1 MPRRKAQG
9 VADRLAR
16 ARDLVVLAPAVAKLV
31 PGPAAVELAETRM
44 AWVDRALADRALVGQ
59 ALVGQVLV
67 GQVLVD
73 QALVDRVLAA
83 PESEGQVSEAVCRAE
98 RMRPEQEVLVS
109 LAKLLASLER
119 FLAPGREVLVAAQA
133 GVAAAD
139 RGTEQARVPDRA
151 KMKSMEFWV
160 R

>member
-1 MPRRKAQG
+1 
-9 VADRLAR
+9 
-16 ARDLVVLAPAVAKLV
+16 VVLAPAVAKLV

-59 ALVGQVLV
+59 ALVAQVLVGQALVAQVLV

-83 PESEGQVSEAVCRAE
+83 PESEGQVLEAVYRAE

-119 FLAPGREVLVAAQA
+119 FLAPGREVLVAAQVV
-133 GVAAAD
+133 VAAAD
-139 RGTEQARVPDRA
+139 RGTEQARAPDRA

>member
-1 MPRRKAQG
+1 
-9 VADRLAR
+9 
-16 ARDLVVLAPAVAKLV
+16 
-31 PGPAAVELAETRM
+31 
-44 AWVDRALADRALVGQ
+44 
-59 ALVGQVLV
+59 VGQVLV

-139 RGTEQARVPDRA
+139 RGTEQARAPDRA